1 MSEFLLELYS
11 EEIPPNLQTA
21 ARKELK
27 LKIQKSLEEE
37 GLKYETLFDYSC
49 PTRLTI
55 CIKGPPE
62 KLKILS
68 KEIRGPKV
76 GVLDDILNR
85 FIMAHNVSKKD
96 VFEKETNKGNFYF
109 VKTKAQEAL
118 TKDILIKITLNS
130 ISSLN
135 WKKSMKWSDSNLI
148 WGRPLRSILAIYN
161 KKLLPFN
168 YGHLRSTETV
178 IVEQDIIN
186 KYKKVKN
193 FSEYQSFLES
203 NEIIL
208 DHDERKTK
216 ILKRFEAVCKSKNF
230 KESFNN
236 RLLEEVTNIVCLLY
250 TSPSPRDRTRSRM
263 PSSA

>member
-11 EEIPPNLQTA
+11 EEIPPNLQIA

-37 GLKYETLFDYSC
+37 NLKYETLFDYSC

-55 CIKGPPE
+55 YIKGLPE

-85 FIMAHNVSKKD
+85 FIMAHNATKKE
-96 VFEKETNKGNFYF
+96 VLEKETDKGNFYF
-109 VKTKAQEAL
+109 VKTKAQEVL
-118 TKDILIKITLNS
+118 TKDILIKIILNS

-135 WKKSMKWSDSNLI
+135 WRKSMKWSDSNLI

-178 IVEQDIIN
+178 ILEQDVIN
-186 KYKKVKN
+186 KYKKVKS
-193 FSEYQSFLES
+193 FSEYQSFLKS

-208 DHDERKTK
+208 NQDERKTK
-216 ILKRFEAVCKSKNF
+216 IINRFEAICKSKN
-230 KESFNN
+230 S
-236 RLLEEVTNIVCLLY
+236 VHY
-250 TSPSPRDRTRSRM
+250 
-263 PSSA
+263 

>member
-37 GLKYETLFDYSC
+37 GLKYEILFDYSC

-55 CIKGPPE
+55 CIKGLPE
-62 KLKILS
+62 KSKILS

-96 VFEKETNKGNFYF
+96 VFEKETDKGNFYF

-118 TKDILIKITLNS
+118 TKDI
-130 ISSLN
+130 
-135 WKKSMKWSDSNLI
+135 D
-148 WGRPLRSILAIYN
+148 G
-161 KKLLPFN
+161 KLFAEGL
-168 YGHLRSTETV
+168 T
-178 IVEQDIIN
+178 
-186 KYKKVKN
+186 
-193 FSEYQSFLES
+193 
-203 NEIIL
+203 
-208 DHDERKTK
+208 
-216 ILKRFEAVCKSKNF
+216 
-230 KESFNN
+230 
-236 RLLEEVTNIVCLLY
+236 VTNKNKIYQLTYQENKVLRWDLKV
-250 TSPSPRDRTRSRM
+250 
-263 PSSA
+263 

>member
-11 EEIPPNLQTA
+11 EELPPNLQTA

-37 GLKYETLFDYSC
+37 GLKYEMLFDYSC

-55 CIKGPPE
+55 CIKGLQE

-68 KEIRGPKV
+68 KEIRGPIV

-96 VFEKETNKGNFYF
+96 VFEKETDKGNFYF
-109 VKTKAQEAL
+109 VKTKAQEVL

-161 KKLLPFN
+161 KKLLPFH

-178 IVEQDIIN
+178 IIEQDIIN

-193 FSEYQSFLES
+193 FSEYQSFLKS
-203 NEIIL
+203 NEII
-208 DHDERKTK
+208 
-216 ILKRFEAVCKSKNF
+216 F
-230 KESFNN
+230 
-236 RLLEEVTNIVCLLY
+236 
-250 TSPSPRDRTRSRM
+250 
-263 PSSA
+263 